1 MRASASSL
9 WLLDHCRWWAR
20 DEVPAGPRVSS
31 DYQTL
36 GTAVHAAIDLTLQG
50 VRPVLDET
58 TAALWD
64 CDLTDLC
71 DAYDAWHDWWNEHAD
86 GAEWLSEYAVA
97 WDPATDTA
105 RELAV
110 DGHRKYDTR
119 PGEIPGTMDA
129 VARRRDDGRAT
140 ILDWKVGDDW
150 QGYTPA
156 ADENRQLALYAL
168 AVARM
173 WGLDEVTVAVVKLT
187 SRGVIVD
194 RYTLDV
200 IALDAL
206 AAGLAAQ
213 LANVPTSEPVTGEH
227 CGRCP
232 AAVHCPAAW
241 AETQALVERTAVAPL
256 VIDSPETAGALR
268 ERLAAVKAACE
279 QADAALR
286 AWGEGGGEI
295 VTSDGKRLVLLPQT
309 RREITLDGQAGAE
322 AEAILARA
330 GCMEAI
336 VEPAPRAT
344 WSGIER
350 ALKSQGANVAK
361 KKREIEALLA
371 AAGAIREANHGSRWM
386 AAKGSK

>member
-9 WLLDHCRWWAR
+9 WLLEHCRWWAR
-20 DEVPAGPRVSS
+20 DEVPAGPRTSTS
-31 DYQTL
+31 EQSL
-36 GTAVHAAIDLTLQG
+36 GTACHAAIDLTLRG

-64 CDLTDLC
+64 CDVTDLC
-71 DAYDAWHDWWNEHAD
+71 DAYDAWHDWWSERNVD
-86 GAEWLSEYAVA
+86 GVEWMSEYAVA

-105 RELAV
+105 RELVV
-110 DGHRKYDTR
+110 DGHRRYDTR

-129 VARRRDDGRAT
+129 VSRSADGVVVY
-140 ILDWKVGDDW
+140 DWKVGDDW
-150 QGYTPA
+150 QGYTPP

-168 AVARM
+168 AIARM

-194 RYTLDV
+194 RHTLDI

-206 AAGLAAQ
+206 AAHFAAQ
-213 LANVPTSEPVTGEH
+213 LASVPTSEPATGEH

-232 AAVHCPAAW
+232 AAVHCPAAQ
-241 AETQALVERTAVAPL
+241 AATQALIERTAVAPL
-256 VIDSPETAGALR
+256 VVDSPETAGALR

-295 VTSDGKRLVLLPQT
+295 VMGDGKRLRLVAQT
-309 RREITLDGQAGAE
+309 RKEIVLDGQAGAE
-322 AEAILARA
+322 AEAILAEHGVA
-330 GCMEAI
+330 HAI
-336 VEPAPRAT
+336 KTTTSVS

-350 ALKSQGANVAK
+350 ALKEAGVKVAPT
-361 KKREIEALLA
+361 KREIDARLA

-386 AAKGSK
+386 AAKDGK